1 MRLTSGGGGA
11 GAALRTRAG
20 SAAALPT
27 GSGPRAG
34 SAPDE
39 EMGGAGLSV
48 DASGAGAGASSS
60 RLTVDSRRGSVGSL
74 KASIACPMNRMART
88 VITATTPVTSHIVR
102 DPTCRGL
109 SRSSPNRASRCL
121 GLGILGR
128 VMWGFA
134 IWRSDMRGR
143 LSLSRRRSATS
154 APAPNPPRPASS
166 SDSSRASS
174 ANSLCTA
181 GFGTR
186 RLGTREE
193 RGSTGVS
200 MGMAGPGAC
209 AGADPL
215 ADSGTRP
222 ASSSD
227 SSRGSSANSLCIAGL
242 GTRWLGAREGRG
254 SSSRFSSEVGTG
266 VSMRMTGPGDSAGA
280 ETLADSG
287 TMTKPST
294 ISARSRCG

>member
-34 SAPDE
+34 STPDE

-48 DASGAGAGASSS
+48 DASGAGAGAGASSG

-186 RLGTREE
+186 RSGHAREE
-193 RGSTGVS
+193 GRRHASPRKSRRASRWGWRVLGIAPGPIRSRTPARGRHRRVTRHEVRRRTASASQDSVPAGS
-200 MGMAGPGAC
+200 GHAREEGRRARRAGPRGRHA
-209 AGADPL
+209 PP
-215 ADSGTRP
+215 RK
-222 ASSSD
+222 
-227 SSRGSSANSLCIAGL
+227 SRRA
-242 GTRWLGAREGRG
+242 
-254 SSSRFSSEVGTG
+254 
-266 VSMRMTGPGDSAGA
+266 
-280 ETLADSG
+280 
-287 TMTKPST
+287 
-294 ISARSRCG
+294 SRCG